1 MFNDAFAFI
10 WFFVFV
16 GVASTTLLNMRIYA
30 EKRRTKLANA
40 DAYLAAMEALAW
52 KQIAEMREAEKA
64 GLSTEMVRVRMN
76 AEADA
81 ILKAFRT
88 KT

>member
-1 MFNDAFAFI
+1 
-10 WFFVFV
+10 
-16 GVASTTLLNMRIYA
+16 
-30 EKRRTKLANA
+30 
-40 DAYLAAMEALAW
+40 MEALTW

-64 GLSTEMVRVRMN
+64 GLSTEMVRARMD